1 MSKPVYVLVLSQGLT
16 EAGSQLIQQG
26 QAQEAIKKAYA
37 SRDQAGGK
45 AIIDCDSRWSSQQ
58 WMGFSVEEYPS
69 VEALQE
75 HMKRLKEM
83 NWWRYVE
90 NTTIL
95 GTAQE

>member
-1 MSKPVYVLVLSQGLT
+1 MGKPVYVLVLGKGLSEAGYQGL
-16 EAGSQLIQQG
+16 QQG
-26 QAQEAIKKAYA
+26 QVQEEVKKAFA

-45 AIIDCDSRWSSQQ
+45 VIVNCDSRWSSQQ